1 MSVYLYAPP
10 QWQNVTVIAGMALR
24 TKIPTSTTVY
34 RLGGVWH
41 NVLSPG
47 MDQPVISD
55 VDVDPDTGL
64 RLYFT
69 KPMVVPGSL
78 HDELA
83 ALQPAD
89 PSWTPG
95 SLTLL

>member
-1 MSVYLYAPP
+1 VTIFSPP

-34 RLGGVWH
+34 RQGGVWY

-47 MDQPVISD
+47 MSLPDVNACDPSPDGGVMYYSRPTPVSD
-55 VDVDPDTGL
+55 AGL
-64 RLYFT
+64 IADLT
-69 KPMVVPGSL
+69 A
-78 HDELA
+78 H
-83 ALQPAD
+83 ALTPAD

-95 SLTLL
+95 TIV